1 MSDLRLVLCGG
12 ASPEA
17 VPTGTAPLVL
27 DLQGAKPNVFLQISA
42 LSAAMASNVP
52 DLLTDLLDVAVYVF
66 AADQGTSRGG
76 PRDAGERWRRR
87 FRFHIPVR
95 RPEIWSRASV
105 QEALTDVLSFLS
117 EDTFEFV
124 FSKLEQPPPVQLY
137 FDNLGGD
144 FHVDEVM
151 LFSGGLDSLS
161 GAIQEA
167 IIDGRSVALVSHDSA
182 SKRKPRVDALAKDVA
197 QRAGATTVRHISVW
211 ATKSEEVGGEYTQR
225 TRSFLYAALAT
236 TVSSMMGKDRI
247 RFYENGVT
255 SMNLPIAP
263 QVVGSRATRTTHPQS
278 IRGLGRF
285 FSALLDRPFVV
296 ESPFVW
302 KTKTDVVRL
311 IKDSGHGVLAART
324 VSCSR
329 TFEATKL
336 HTHCGRCSQCIDRR
350 FATLAAGLTDEEDP
364 PEMYKADL
372 LTGPRPMGETRAMAE
387 SFLQRAS
394 KLRTVH
400 ELDLFAEYPEATR
413 SIRHVGLNS
422 EEAARRIVA
431 LHRSHGEDVST
442 ALAEGH
448 KRHARAFQEGTLPDS
463 CLLVLAVPGR
473 YRQRG
478 GDGVA
483 SVPTFRLDGDFWK
496 VWFEKESASLK
507 NNVGMR
513 HIARLLGSPGREW
526 HCADLLA
533 QEAGHSGPTPV
544 GSGGEATDKRSIQAY
559 KARIEQLA
567 EELAEAKMENDVHRQ
582 VELQEE
588 ARQIREHLSSVT
600 GLGEDPRP
608 AADDN
613 EKARQTVT
621 TAIRRAVKSMEK
633 KHRYLGEHLRKHLKL
648 GVFCHYTPEPEVTW
662 VTE

>member
-1 MSDLRLVLCGG
+1 VPSGSD
-12 ASPEA
+12 
-17 VPTGTAPLVL
+17 PLVL
-27 DLQGAKPNVFLQISA
+27 ALQGAKPNVFLQISD
-42 LSAAMASNVP
+42 LSEAMARNVP
-52 DLLTDLLDVAVYVF
+52 DILTDLLDVAAYVF

-76 PRDAGERWRRR
+76 PRDTGEKWRRR
-87 FRFHIPVR
+87 FRFHVPVR
-95 RPEIWSRASV
+95 SPETWSRAPV
-105 QEALTDVLSFLS
+105 MEALTDVLSFLS

-124 FSKLEQPPPVQLY
+124 FTKLEQPPPVQLY
-137 FDNLGGD
+137 FDHLGAD
-144 FHVDEVM
+144 FRVDEVM
-151 LFSGGLDSLS
+151 LFSGGLDSLA

-182 SKRKPRVDALAKDVA
+182 SKRKPKVEALAKDVA
-197 QRAGATTVRHISVW
+197 QRAGAATVRHIPVW
-211 ATKSEEVGGEYTQR
+211 ATKAEEVGGEYTQR

-236 TVSSMMGKDRI
+236 AVSAMMGKDRI

-278 IRGLGRF
+278 IRGFGRF

-311 IKDSGHGVLAART
+311 IKDSGHGVLAAHT

-336 HTHCGRCSQCIDRR
+336 HPHCGRCSLCIDRR
-350 FATLAAGLTDEEDP
+350 FATLAAGLSDEEDP

-372 LTGPRPMGETRAMAE
+372 LTGERPMGETRTMAE

-413 SIRHVGLNS
+413 SIRHVGLES
-422 EEAARRIVA
+422 EEAARRIVE
-431 LHRSHGEDVST
+431 LHRRHGEDVQA

-473 YRQRG
+473 YRQKA

-483 SVPTFRLDGDFWK
+483 TVPTFRLEGDFWK
-496 VWFEKESASLK
+496 VYFENETASLK
-507 NNVGMR
+507 NSVGMR
-513 HIARLLGSPGREW
+513 HIARLLASPKREW

-544 GSGGEATDKRSIQAY
+544 GSGGEATDKLSIRSFR
-559 KARIEQLA
+559 ARLQQLA
-567 EELAEAKMENDVHRQ
+567 DDLTEAKIENDVHRQ
-582 VELQEE
+582 AEIREE
-588 ARQIREHLSSVT
+588 ARKIEAHLKSTT
-600 GLGEDPRP
+600 GLGDEPRP

-621 TAIRRAVKSMEK
+621 TAIRRAVKSMDK
-633 KHRYLGEHLRKHLKL
+633 KHRYLGQHLRKCLKT
-648 GVFCHYTPEPEVTW
+648 GVFCCYSPDPEVTW
-662 VTE
+662 VTQ

>member
-1 MSDLRLVLCGG
+1 
-12 ASPEA
+12 
-17 VPTGTAPLVL
+17 VL
-27 DLQGAKPNVFLQISA
+27 DLQGAKPNVFLQISD
-42 LSAAMASNVP
+42 LSEAMARNVP
-52 DLLTDLLDVAVYVF
+52 DILTDLLDVAVYVF
-66 AADQGTSRGG
+66 AADQGTRRGG
-76 PRDAGERWRRR
+76 PRDTGEKWRRR

-95 RPEIWSRASV
+95 LPEVWSRTPV
-105 QEALTDVLSFLS
+105 MEALTDVLSFLS

-124 FSKLEQPPPVQLY
+124 FTKLEQPPPVQLY
-137 FDNLGGD
+137 FDHLGAD
-144 FHVDEVM
+144 FRVDEVM
-151 LFSGGLDSLS
+151 LFSGGLDSLA

-167 IIDGRSVALVSHDSA
+167 VIDGRSVALVSHDSA
-182 SKRKPRVDALAKDVA
+182 SKRKPRIEALAKDVA
-197 QRAGATTVRHISVW
+197 ERAGATTVRHIPVW

-236 TVSSMMGKDRI
+236 TVSAMMGKDRI

-255 SMNLPIAP
+255 SMNVPIAA

-278 IRGLGRF
+278 IRGFGRF
-285 FSALLDRPFVV
+285 FSALLERPFVV

-302 KTKTDVVRL
+302 KTKTDVIRV
-311 IKDSGHGVLAART
+311 IKESGHGPLAAHT

-329 TFEATKL
+329 TFDMTKA

-372 LTGPRPMGETRAMAE
+372 LIGERPMGETRAMAE

-400 ELDLFAEYPEATR
+400 ELDFFAEYPEATR
-413 SIRHVGLNS
+413 SIRHVGLES

-431 LHRSHGEDVST
+431 LHKRHGEDVFA

-448 KRHARAFQEGTLPDS
+448 KRHAGAFQDGKLPDS

-473 YRQRG
+473 YRQTA
-478 GDGVA
+478 GDGAV
-483 SVPTFRLDGDFWK
+483 SVPTFRLEGDFWK

-507 NNVGMR
+507 NSVGMR
-513 HIARLLGSPGREW
+513 HIARLLGSPRREW

-533 QEAGHSGPTPV
+533 QEAGHSGPTPT
-544 GSGGEATDKRSIQAY
+544 GSGGEATDKASIRNY
-559 KARIEQLA
+559 KARLEQIA
-567 EELAEAKMENDVHRQ
+567 EELAEAKMESDVHRQ
-582 VELQEE
+582 AELREE
-588 ARQIREHLSSVT
+588 AEQLAKHLGSVT
-600 GLGEDPRP
+600 GLGGDPRP

-621 TAIRRAVKSMEK
+621 TAIRRAVKSMQS
-633 KHRYLGEHLRKHLKL
+633 KHRYLWGHLRKHLKT
-648 GVFCHYTPEPEVTW
+648 GVFCSYEPDPEVTW

>member
-1 MSDLRLVLCGG
+1 
-12 ASPEA
+12 
-17 VPTGTAPLVL
+17 VL

-42 LSAAMASNVP
+42 LSEAMAANVP
-52 DLLTDLLDVAVYVF
+52 DVLTDLLDVAVYVF

-76 PRDAGERWRRR
+76 ARDTGERWRRK
-87 FRFHIPVR
+87 FKFHVPVR
-95 RPEIWSRASV
+95 RPEIWSRPAV
-105 QEALTDVLSFLS
+105 MEALTDVLSFVS
-117 EDTFEFV
+117 EDSFEFV
-124 FSKLEQPPPVQLY
+124 FSKLDQPPPVQLY
-137 FDNLGGD
+137 FDSFGGD
-144 FHVDEVM
+144 FRVDEVM
-151 LFSGGLDSLS
+151 LFSGGLDSLA

-167 IIDGRSVALVSHDSA
+167 VIDGRSVALVSHDSA
-182 SKRKPRVDALAKDVA
+182 SKRKPKVEGLAKEVA
-197 QRAGATTVRHISVW
+197 KRAGSTTVRHVSVW
-211 ATKSEEVGGEYTQR
+211 AGKSEEVGGEYTQR
-225 TRSFLYAALAT
+225 TRSFLYASLAA
-236 TVSSMMGKDRI
+236 TVAAMMGKDRV

-255 SMNLPIAP
+255 SMNLPISP

-278 IRGLGRF
+278 IRGFARF
-285 FSALLDRPFVV
+285 FSALLERAFVV

-302 KTKTDVVRL
+302 KTKTDIVRV
-311 IKDSGHGVLAART
+311 IKDSGHGVLAAHT

-372 LTGPRPMGETRAMAE
+372 LTSERPMGETRAMAE

-394 KLRTVH
+394 KLRAVH

-413 SIRHVGLNS
+413 AIRHVGLDS
-422 EEAARRIVA
+422 DEAARRIVD
-431 LHRSHGEDVST
+431 LHKRHGEDVFT

-473 YRQRG
+473 YRQAS

-483 SVPTFRLDGDFWK
+483 SVPTFRREGDFWK
-496 VWFEKESASLK
+496 VWFENESASLK
-507 NNVGMR
+507 DSVGLR
-513 HIARLLGSPGREW
+513 HIARLLASPRSQMP
-526 HCADLLA
+526 CTTLLA
-533 QEAGHSGPTPV
+533 LEAGHSGPTPV
-544 GSGGEATDKRSIQAY
+544 GSGGEATDKQSVRTY
-559 KARIEQLA
+559 HARLQQLA
-567 EELAEAKMENDVHRQ
+567 DDLAEAKLANDVHRQ
-582 VELQEE
+582 AEIREE
-588 ARQIREHLSSVT
+588 AGKIEAHLKSTT
-600 GLGEDPRP
+600 GLGGEPRP

-621 TAIRRAVKSMEK
+621 TAIRRSVKAMDT
-633 KHRYLGEHLRKHLKL
+633 KHRYLREHLGKYLKT
-648 GVFCHYTPEPEVTW
+648 GVFCSYEPDPEITW